1 LLARSDFGGIDSKR
15 KQMKKIPVI
24 VKLNDK
30 TIISNCDDRKS
41 TSGFSFGFEIRD
53 LKYSSRGR
61 LEQWMKLD

>member
-1 LLARSDFGGIDSKR
+1 
-15 KQMKKIPVI
+15 MKKIPVI